1 MQTLTRPITS
11 AEFRAMD
18 FDEAGDDKLIFE
30 LIDGQIVSRSYPIS
44 SHQRCLSDLLI
55 CIGQYVDTTKTG
67 EVLMALFPV
76 VLDDVNFVLPDIMF
90 LKESNRQIIRQEG
103 IYGVPDLVV
112 EIISPSSIK
121 TDRTTKFKLY
131 ERMGVAE
138 YWIVDIKNQS
148 VEVYGQQ
155 PAHDTLSG
163 YELVS
168 FAVEKDAITST
179 VLTGLTVDISA
190 LFA

>member
-1 MQTLTRPITS
+1 
-11 AEFRAMD
+11 MD

-90 LKESNRQIIRQEG
+90 VKESNRQIIRQEG

-155 PAHDTLSG
+155 PDHDTLSG
-163 YELVS
+163 YELIS
-168 FAVEKDAITST
+168 FAVEKDAVTST
-179 VLTGLTVDISA
+179 VLTGLTVDVSA